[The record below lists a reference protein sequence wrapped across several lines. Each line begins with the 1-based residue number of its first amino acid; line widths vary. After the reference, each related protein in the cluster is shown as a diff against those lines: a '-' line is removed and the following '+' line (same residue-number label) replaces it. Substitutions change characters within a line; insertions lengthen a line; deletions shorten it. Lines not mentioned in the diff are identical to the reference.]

1 MPAEGVRAALEA
13 PARQEVALIRVR
25 PSLQHPPWEA
35 GNLRYVEAVAFA
47 AETFLRGARLERSI
61 PLVLER
67 LGEAAE
73 ASRAYVFECS
83 EVDGVRHW
91 SQRHEWTAP
100 GISRQ
105 IDNPILQDR
114 SLAEIGFARWE
125 RVLAQGE
132 MVHEARR
139 SFPDSERELLEEQEI
154 RAIAAA
160 PIVVDERWWGFL
172 GLDDCVEERD
182 WSEETLAGLR
192 TVAELLGAAIARRE
206 LEERYRC
213 LVEATVE
220 GILVHDEEQILDMN
234 PGLLRMLG
242 YGAGEVIGRDPF
254 DFLVPTSREVAR
266 EMARTGSRE
275 PYDVELRR
283 KDGTLLPARVTG
295 DTVHYRGRTVRLASL
310 LDLTESRAAEE
321 NEKRLLLE
329 RLARERAEEAER
341 RAEFLAAV
349 SRALASSFDCSTT
362 LAQVAHL
369 AVPYLCDACTLEVCE
384 EDLSCHRVSAGPV
397 HAEPPAPDDPS
408 ALHLPIRARER
419 ILGTITLSSPDSG
432 RIFSAE
438 DRVLAQELAERAG
451 SALEHARLY
460 HAAQRATRARDEVL
474 AVVVHDLRN
483 PIGAI
488 VSAATMML
496 EGGNPELVPRLADIV
511 KRASERMNVL
521 VQDLLEVSRLES
533 GRLSLELRKVE
544 AAELLTEAVS
554 VLAPLGAPREVILRV
569 EIGEPVPP
577 LHADPGRILQVL
589 GNLVGNAIKFSAP
602 GTEVVLRCRLAEGE
616 VHFAVEDRGEGIA
629 ADEIPHLFSA
639 FWQADRGDQR
649 GVGLGLSIAKGIV
662 DAHGGRIWVE
672 SEVGVGS
679 TFHFALPAAPPELT
693 PALAE
698 ATGAPARGDAAG

>member
-1 MPAEGVRAALEA
+1 V
-13 PARQEVALIRVR
+13 IRTR
-25 PSLQHPPWEA
+25 PSQPQHPPWEV
-35 GNLRYVEAVAFA
+35 GNLHFVEAVSFA

-83 EVDGVRHW
+83 EVDGARHW

-132 MVHEARR
+132 MVHEARG
-139 SFPDSERELLEEQEI
+139 SFPDCERELLEEQEI

-172 GLDDCVEERD
+172 GLDDCLEERE

-192 TVAELLGAAIARRE
+192 TVADLLGAAIARRE
-206 LEERYRC
+206 LDERYRC

-275 PYDVELRR
+275 PYEVELRR
-283 KDGTLLPARVTG
+283 KDGSVRPVRVTG

-341 RAEFLAAV
+341 RAEFLAEV

-362 LAQVAHL
+362 LAQVARL
-369 AVPYLCDACTLEVCE
+369 AVPYLCEACTLKVCE
-384 EDLSCHRVSAGPV
+384 EDLSCHEVSAGPV
-397 HAEPPAPDDPS
+397 PAETPAADDPS
-408 ALHLPIRARER
+408 TIHLPIRSRER
-419 ILGTITLSSPDSG
+419 TLGMIILSSPVSG
-432 RIFSAE
+432 RIFTAE

-488 VSAATMML
+488 LSAATMIQ
-496 EGGNPELVPRLADIV
+496 EVANPESVLRLADIV

-533 GRLSLELRKVE
+533 GRLNLELRRVG
-544 AAELLTEAVS
+544 AAELLAEAVAT
-554 VLAPLGAPREVILRV
+554 LAPLGSTREITLRS
-569 EIGEPVPP
+569 ELDAPVPP
-577 LHADPGRILQVL
+577 VLADPGRILQVL
-589 GNLVGNAIKFSAP
+589 GNLVGNAIKFSPA
-602 GTEVVLRCRLAEGE
+602 GTEVVLRCSFVEGE
-616 VHFAVEDRGEGIA
+616 ARFAVEDRGEGIA
-629 ADEIPHLFSA
+629 AEEIPHLFSA
-639 FWQADRGDQR
+639 FWQADARDQR

-662 DAHGGRIWVE
+662 DAHGGRIWVV
-672 SEVGVGS
+672 SERGVGS
-679 TFHFALPAAPPELT
+679 TFYFTLPTVPAEPPPVPMQGE
-693 PALAE
+693 
-698 ATGAPARGDAAG
+698 G